1 MGKISQHSTQA
12 SDLKRDTRKHTRRL
26 LINTKH
32 VCDFLAI
39 YFLPWVGTWTHF
51 WPKSEAFA
59 AFRRKNDKRPEP
71 YRWNWLSHKH
81 FRRYFLARA
90 TRNLGSWWRLFLCR
104 IGLIP
109 FCLFALLFFFFSILS
124 AVFSMGLNWAW
135 VNRYT
140 QVRRGGSRI
149 FLGGGALVSCATS
162 TPINHIVFHF
172 LQNTS
177 CIRNPQVISRGG
189 CAPPAPSP

>member
-1 MGKISQHSTQA
+1 MGKISQHSTQS
-12 SDLKRDTRKHTRRL
+12 SDLKQKDTRKHTRRL
-26 LINTKH
+26 LINAVH

-51 WPKSEAFA
+51 WPKIEAFS

-71 YRWNWLSHKH
+71 YRWNWLSNKH

-109 FCLFALLFFFFSILS
+109 FCLFARLFFCSQFSQL
-124 AVFSMGLNWAW
+124 FSQWASI
-135 VNRYT
+135 RPE
-140 QVRRGGSRI
+140 
-149 FLGGGALVSCATS
+149 ALID
-162 TPINHIVFHF
+162 TPKFDVYRLRCHV
-172 LQNTS
+172 
-177 CIRNPQVISRGG
+177 
-189 CAPPAPSP
+189 

>member
-26 LINTKH
+26 LINTAH

-51 WPKSEAFA
+51 WPKSEAFS

-71 YRWNWLSHKH
+71 YRWNWLSNKH

-109 FCLFALLFFFFSILS
+109 FYLLVCFFFFSQSSQL
-124 AVFSMGLNWAW
+124 FSQWASI
-135 VNRYT
+135 RPEE
-140 QVRRGGSRI
+140 SI
-149 FLGGGALVSCATS
+149 D
-162 TPINHIVFHF
+162 TPKFDVYRLRCHV
-172 LQNTS
+172 
-177 CIRNPQVISRGG
+177 
-189 CAPPAPSP
+189 